1 MIIFYRVYDTDAL
14 EKQFLITSRKTGFS
28 LEYLYK
34 ISTYI
39 HAFQASFQS
48 IALQYDLEHSGQCSD
63 EEKKERQGLIKQHIR
78 DGYLTYAVLGN
89 IVIISCA

>member
-1 MIIFYRVYDTDAL
+1 MRVVGPL
-14 EKQFLITSRKTGFS
+14 VRVK
-28 LEYLYK
+28 
-34 ISTYI
+34 
-39 HAFQASFQS
+39 
-48 IALQYDLEHSGQCSD
+48 CSD